1 MTKQSS
7 LLLLP
12 IFLVAVLNAS
22 DTYAQDRLISTAK
35 IVDLAE
41 NIEDYIA
48 VQGGAPIVVIVK
60 KIPDPKIT
68 AEDISAMAK
77 AITPTPR
84 PDNSGSNVPAS
95 VVTVFEEQLEC
106 LTTRTNDVV
115 NALTGADEM
124 VDFATELKSI
134 CSE

>member
-1 MTKQSS
+1 MIKRDS

-12 IFLVAVLNAS
+12 IFLVTVLNAS
-22 DTYAQDRLISTAK
+22 DSHAQDRLISTTK
-35 IVDLAE
+35 IVELAE

-60 KIPDPKIT
+60 KIPNPEIT
-68 AEDISAMAK
+68 TNDISALAK
-77 AITPTPR
+77 ALTPTPQ
-84 PDNSGSNVPAS
+84 PDNSGSGVPAS
-95 VVTVFEEQLEC
+95 VVTVFDEQLEC
-106 LTTRTNDVV
+106 LTTRTKDVV
-115 NALTGADEM
+115 NALAGTDKM